1 MNMLMFESRFGFQP
15 EEQLP
20 LHMACSR
27 PSGAVEIVKTL
38 LKASGKDAK
47 VTSDKVSK
55 IFEICVNKRI
65 EELKNF
71 PWFSQKL
78 DRKIIRIAPKTVT
91 PEENGVTKCSN
102 IIDENRWPGL

>member
-1 MNMLMFESRFGFQP
+1 MLMFESQLAFQP

-47 VTSDKVSK
+47 LTSDKVSK
-55 IFEICVNKRI
+55 KNWLILVNKCRI
-65 EELKNF
+65 LKIFVEELENF
-71 PWFSQKL
+71 PYS
-78 DRKIIRIAPKTVT
+78 I
-91 PEENGVTKCSN
+91 EN
-102 IIDENRWPGL
+102 

>member
-1 MNMLMFESRFGFQP
+1 MLMFESHFGFQP

-47 VTSDKVSK
+47 LTSDKVSK
-55 IFEICVNKRI
+55 
-65 EELKNF
+65 
-71 PWFSQKL
+71 KL
-78 DRKIIRIAPKTVT
+78 AFV
-91 PEENGVTKCSN
+91 
-102 IIDENRWPGL
+102 

>member
-1 MNMLMFESRFGFQP
+1 MLMFVSRFGFQP
-15 EEQLP
+15 EDQLP

-47 VTSDKVSK
+47 LTSDKVSK
-55 IFEICVNKRI
+55 MCEILENKRI

-71 PWFSQKL
+71 SCSIKNKTEKL
-78 DRKIIRIAPKTVT
+78 SGMLRKLTRVT
-91 PEENGVTKCSN
+91 PEKDRRHEVQQHN
-102 IIDENRWPGL
+102 

>member
-1 MNMLMFESRFGFQP
+1 MLMFVSRFGFQP
-15 EEQLP
+15 EDQLP

-47 VTSDKVSK
+47 LTSDKVSK
-55 IFEICVNKRI
+55 VFEMRVNKRI

-71 PWFSQKL
+71 PYSIKNKTEKLSGMLRKLSSQK
-78 DRKIIRIAPKTVT
+78 KMAPCRAAT
-91 PEENGVTKCSN
+91 
-102 IIDENRWPGL
+102 

>member
-1 MNMLMFESRFGFQP
+1 MFVSRFGFQP

-47 VTSDKVSK
+47 LTSDKVSK
-55 IFEICVNKRI
+55 MCEILENKLI

-71 PWFSQKL
+71 PYSIKNKTEKL
-78 DRKIIRIAPKTVT
+78 SGMLPKLTRVT
-91 PEENGVTKCSN
+91 PEKDSATKSSN
-102 IIDENRWPGL
+102 IIDENRWLGL